1 MPKPSERSRKMR
13 RLADE
18 AIDIELERLKD
29 KRERLRAIAGQLGQW
44 RDQSQ
49 HLRRLAREL
58 DAEHGVSKSR
68 LTRILD
74 IKPREATVIWTAAN
88 TKNKPATHDGPEDDA
103 KPVETDETMPVQSVA
118 GVPLPAIR

>member
-29 KRERLRAIAGQLGQW
+29 KHERLRAVAGELGQW

-49 HLRRLAREL
+49 HLRQIAREL
-58 DAEHGVSKSR
+58 DAEHGVSKSQ

-88 TKNKPATHDGPEDDA
+88 TKDKPIAHDEPKGDA
-103 KPVETDETMPVQSVA
+103 KPLEADKTMPVPAVA